1 MSFQSLPVL
10 ILILILIRALTNIKT
25 TINQEPAP
33 LYRLV
38 HMSYTSIMEIH
49 EHVPIAESTMA
60 AESMGQYLFERL
72 VNNLD
77 VHEVVLIDL
86 VLRIHRLPTRHEVR
100 NDVASPANISSIKNC
115 MTHVLL
121 WVVVALG
128 YNVRRCCFRPQLRS
142 TVST

>member
-10 ILILILIRALTNIKT
+10 ILILTLIRGLTNIKT
-25 TINQEPAP
+25 TINQEPTP

-60 AESMGQYLFERL
+60 AESVGQYLFEIL

-86 VLRIHRLPTRHEVR
+86 VLRIHRLPTRREVR
-100 NDVASPANISSIKNC
+100 NDVANISSIKNC

-121 WVVVALG
+121 WAVVAFG

-142 TVST
+142 TVPT